1 MLLLC
6 IYDKKNSMDEIQNA
20 FILMLDIGRSLWLYL
35 TLTESDTV
43 EIPTLKKPRL
53 NWETLEKT

>member
-1 MLLLC
+1 
-6 IYDKKNSMDEIQNA
+6 MDEIQNA
-20 FILMLDIGRSLWLYL
+20 FILMLDIGRSLWMYL